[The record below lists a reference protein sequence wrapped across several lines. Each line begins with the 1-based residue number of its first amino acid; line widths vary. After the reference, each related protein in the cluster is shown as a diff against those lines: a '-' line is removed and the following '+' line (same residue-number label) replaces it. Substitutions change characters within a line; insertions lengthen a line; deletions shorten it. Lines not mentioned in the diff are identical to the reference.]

1 MCGSFCMCGSGK
13 KELIRGAGA
22 AGSMLGRAVVRLQQ
36 GRDNLTSLIQS
47 NDVTK
52 VHPELRTGFQSFI
65 DLRRELNSATVN
77 PVHSMQS
84 MIMNSPAGKDG
95 SLAGKSYTPRRHP
108 HAPKPAELTSQSM
121 SAPTGVPRP
130 TGVPATAPAA
140 APKEPES
147 ALLSSVINE
156 QKTAR
161 TQQVG
166 ESGKRVGISSPVT
179 GSLPGGADI
188 LLESLE
194 QQRALAKYERYVA
207 TQKS

>member
-1 MCGSFCMCGSGK
+1 
-13 KELIRGAGA
+13 
-22 AGSMLGRAVVRLQQ
+22 
-36 GRDNLTSLIQS
+36 
-47 NDVTK
+47 
-52 VHPELRTGFQSFI
+52 
-65 DLRRELNSATVN
+65 
-77 PVHSMQS
+77 
-84 MIMNSPAGKDG
+84 
-95 SLAGKSYTPRRHP
+95 
-108 HAPKPAELTSQSM
+108 M